1 MEILT
6 YFKVMA
12 CRNFRS
18 SHTDIIAWQEI
29 CLFPSQTGIKSKN
42 LIINHKT
49 QNDSMARTNKPPL
62 TFKLQLA
69 NNFLSSDSNITS

>member
-18 SHTDIIAWQEI
+18 SHADIIAWQEI
-29 CLFPSQTGIKSKN
+29 CLFPSQTGMKSKN

-49 QNDSMARTNKPPL
+49 QNDSMARTNKQTPPY
-62 TFKLQLA
+62 LQ
-69 NNFLSSDSNITS
+69 TSVS